1 MRICARN
8 YEQTRPK
15 LWANVTDIPGQK
27 CPEPRAQLG
36 NVSGHIPL
44 ALGTRSRAFL
54 SGNKWYR
61 NSLYYMR
68 PCQLGR
74 KLRHNL
80 FFWYFLSKLHH
91 SSYISD
97 FKSFRPILILQL
109 CRHHRH
115 NSLTVLSSLIAKYF
129 MINSYSEQL
138 SEGKFTKKYREY
150 HIFYI

>member
-15 LWANVTDIPGQK
+15 LWANVTEVSGQK
-27 CPEPRAQLG
+27 CPESRAQLG

-80 FFWYFLSKLHH
+80 FFWYFFEQIASFFLYFWFQILSSHT
-91 SSYISD
+91 D
-97 FKSFRPILILQL
+97 FAIVSPPSTQFAYR
-109 CRHHRH
+109 
-115 NSLTVLSSLIAKYF
+115 TSSLIAKYF
-129 MINSYSEQL
+129 MTNSYSEQL